1 MKEINPLEISLKVFD
16 EIGKKGFL
24 LTCGKEQNHNSMT
37 VGWASIGYLWRKP
50 MAFVY
55 VRPQRYTYEFMEKY
69 NFFSI
74 NFFHKEYSDV
84 LQLFGT
90 KSGREIDKMHPQKI
104 TPLPYENKTIFYKE
118 AETVFICRKVY
129 IEDLKP
135 ENFVDKSFL
144 NNYPLQDFHRI
155 YYGEIEKAFVSL

>member
-1 MKEINPLEISLKVFD
+1 MKRIDPFELSLSIFN

-24 LTCGKEQNHNSMT
+24 LLSGEERNHNSMT
-37 VGWASIGYLWRKP
+37 VGWASLGYLWKKP

-69 NFFSI
+69 DYFSI
-74 NFFHKEYSDV
+74 NFFNEDYTDI

-90 KSGREIDKMHPQKI
+90 KSGREIDKMHNPKI
-104 TPLPYENKTIFYKE
+104 TPLSFENKVCYYKE
-118 AETVFICRKVY
+118 ADMVLICRKVY

-135 ENFVDKSFL
+135 ENFVDKAFL
-144 NNYPLQDFHRI
+144 KNYPLHDFHRI
-155 YYGEIEKAFVSL
+155 YYGEIETIFEQ

>member
-1 MKEINPLEISLKVFD
+1 MKRIDPFELSLSIFN

-24 LTCGKEQNHNSMT
+24 LLSGEEQNHNSMT
-37 VGWASIGYLWRKP
+37 VGWASLGYLWKKP

-69 NFFSI
+69 DYFSI
-74 NFFHKEYSDV
+74 NFFSQDYHDI

-104 TPLPYENKTIFYKE
+104 TPLNFENKTNYYKE
-118 AETVFICRKVY
+118 AEMVLICRKVY

-135 ENFVDKSFL
+135 ENFVDKTFL
-144 NNYPLQDFHRI
+144 KNYPMNDFHRI
-155 YYGEIEKAFVSL
+155 YYGEIETIFEP

>member
-1 MKEINPLEISLKVFD
+1 MKRIDPFELSLSIFN

-24 LTCGKEQNHNSMT
+24 LLSGEEQNHNSMT
-37 VGWASIGYLWRKP
+37 VGWASLGYLWKKP

-69 NFFSI
+69 NYFSI
-74 NFFHKEYSDV
+74 NFFSQDFNDI

-90 KSGREIDKMHPQKI
+90 KSGREIDKMHPPKI
-104 TPLPYENKTIFYKE
+104 TPLNFENKTCYYKE
-118 AETVFICRKVY
+118 ADMVLICRKVY

-135 ENFVDKSFL
+135 ENFVDKTFL
-144 NNYPLQDFHRI
+144 KNYPLHDFHRI
-155 YYGEIEKAFVSL
+155 YYGEIDTIFEP